1 MGKDALRTFRVEKPQ
16 VDWLYIALLHL
27 KKSGIEQDKLED
39 GRKLIENDMSLAS
52 EFEVSLV
59 MRRQR
64 AL

>member
-16 VDWLYIALLHL
+16 VDWLYI
-27 KKSGIEQDKLED
+27 KSGIEQDKLED

-59 MRRQR
+59 MGRQR